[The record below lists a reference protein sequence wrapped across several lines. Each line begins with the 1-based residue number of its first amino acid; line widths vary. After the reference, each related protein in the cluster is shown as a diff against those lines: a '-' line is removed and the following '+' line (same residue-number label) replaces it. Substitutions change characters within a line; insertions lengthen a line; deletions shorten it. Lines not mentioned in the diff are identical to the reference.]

1 VLSLIDSNLE
11 FDPNSI
17 AAKSLPCSLFLF
29 LLLHAQPQ
37 KPNSSNQYQTPNADQ
52 DHQDN
57 HLPPITLR
65 ARGREVEQEEALG
78 SSLVGGSVHVRESGG
93 VNRGVGGA
101 VGEVSDGGSGEV
113 RGRYAGEAGGA
124 GGAGGVV
131 LERLVTVVDDVV
143 EGLVGDFGFELCS
156 CGDVHAALGDPL
168 GLEPARGSDVEARGE
183 IVDEGL
189 VIGPARLGR
198 VEWGHER
205 AIESEVVGLDEPE
218 ALADVLAVVGAHVQF
233 GIFGALDQLPE
244 DAEVERALSGAILG
258 KGFGR
263 QDCQSQSQSYEEA
276 KMEEGH

>member
-1 VLSLIDSNLE
+1 M
-11 FDPNSI
+11 
-17 AAKSLPCSLFLF
+17 
-29 LLLHAQPQ
+29 
-37 KPNSSNQYQTPNADQ
+37 
-52 DHQDN
+52 
-57 HLPPITLR
+57 
-65 ARGREVEQEEALG
+65 G
-78 SSLVGGSVHVRESGG
+78 SSLIGGSVHVRESGG
-93 VNRGVGGA
+93 VNRRVGGA

-113 RGRYAGEAGGA
+113 RGRYAGDAGGA

-131 LERLVTVVDDVV
+131 RERLVTVVDDVV
-143 EGLVGDFGFELCS
+143 EGTVGDYGFELCS

-168 GLEPARGSDVEARGE
+168 GLEPARGSDVEAREE

-218 ALADVLAVVGAHVQF
+218 ALADVLALGAHVQF
-233 GIFGALDQLPE
+233 GTVGAIDQLPE

-263 QDCQSQSQSYEEA
+263 QDCQSQSYEEA